1 MSKKPKNALQ
11 QAFKICFELFC
22 LLLIAWSMIEIGEYR
37 ISTWLRGAI
46 NGDFVV
52 CSIEQVEQGSLSD
65 AKVRHLRHPDNRV
78 NAFREETA
86 FSYWMKKRAT
96 PFQPI
101 ILEVAERYDIDA
113 AMIKAVIM
121 AESSFNPKAVSKK
134 GARGLMQLMPSTAEF
149 LGVEDSFDPARNI
162 DGGVR
167 YLKTLLVQFQYD
179 IELALAAYNA
189 GSRNVRM
196 YGGVPPFKTT
206 QSYIH
211 KVLKYYEDFK
221 AV

>member
-1 MSKKPKNALQ
+1 MSKKPQNAPQ
-11 QAFKICFELFC
+11 QVLKICFESFC
-22 LLLIAWSMIEIGEYR
+22 LLVIVWSMIGIGEYR
-37 ISTWLRGAI
+37 ISTWMSI
-46 NGDFVV
+46 SKKPNFVG
-52 CSIEQVEQGSLSD
+52 CSMEQVEQGSLSD
-65 AKVRHLRHPDNRV
+65 EKIRDVRHPDNRV
-78 NAFREETA
+78 TA
-86 FSYWMKKRAT
+86 FKEEKAISYWMQKRMT

-101 ILEVAERYDIDA
+101 ILEVAERYDIDV

-134 GARGLMQLMPSTAEF
+134 GARGLMQLMPSTAEY
-149 LGVEDSFDPARNI
+149 LGVEDSFDPVHNI

-179 IELALAAYNA
+179 MELALAAYNA
-189 GSRNVRM
+189 GGRNVRM
-196 YGGVPPFKTT
+196 YGGVPPFKST

>member
-1 MSKKPKNALQ
+1 MSKKPQNALQ
-11 QAFKICFELFC
+11 QVLKICFELFC
-22 LLLIAWSMIEIGEYR
+22 LLVLVWSMIWIGEYR
-37 ISTWLRGAI
+37 ISTWLRDAKRA
-46 NGDFVV
+46 DFMG
-52 CSIEQVEQGSLSD
+52 CSKEPVEQGSLSD
-65 AKVRHLRHPDNRV
+65 AKDRHLRHPDDRV
-78 NAFREETA
+78 DAFREEIA
-86 FSYWMKKRAT
+86 FSYWMKKRVT

-101 ILEVAERYDIDA
+101 ILEAAERYDIDA

-121 AESSFNPKAVSKK
+121 AESSFNPKAVSKR
-134 GARGLMQLMPSTAEF
+134 GARGLMQLMPSTAEY
-149 LGVEDSFDPARNI
+149 LGVENSFDPAHNI

-179 IELALAAYNA
+179 INLALAAYNA

-196 YGGVPPFKTT
+196 YGGVPPFKAT

>member
-1 MSKKPKNALQ
+1 MSKKPQNALQ
-11 QAFKICFELFC
+11 QVLKICFELFC
-22 LLLIAWSMIEIGEYR
+22 LLIIMWSMIGIGEYR
-37 ISTWLRGAI
+37 ISTWLKGAKRA
-46 NGDFVV
+46 DFVG
-52 CSIEQVEQGSLSD
+52 SSMEQVEQDSLSD
-65 AKVRHLRHPDNRV
+65 AKLRHLRHPDDRID
-78 NAFREETA
+78 AFRKEIA
-86 FSYWMKKRAT
+86 FSCWMKKRVT

-113 AMIKAVIM
+113 AMINAVIM

-134 GARGLMQLMPSTAEF
+134 GARGLMQLMPSTAKF
-149 LGVEDSFDPARNI
+149 LGVEDSFDPAHNI

-179 IELALAAYNA
+179 MELALAAYNA

-196 YGGVPPFKTT
+196 YGGVPPFKST

>member
-1 MSKKPKNALQ
+1 MSKKPQNAPQ
-11 QAFKICFELFC
+11 QVLRLCFESFC
-22 LLLIAWSMIEIGEYR
+22 LLVMVWSMIGIGEYR
-37 ISTWLRGAI
+37 ISTWLRGSKNA
-46 NGDFVV
+46 NFVG
-52 CSIEQVEQGSLSD
+52 CSMEQVEQGSLSD
-65 AKVRHLRHPDNRV
+65 AKVRHLRHSDNRV
-78 NAFREETA
+78 DALREETGI
-86 FSYWMKKRAT
+86 SYWMKRRVI

-101 ILEVAERYDIDA
+101 ILEAAERYNIDP

-134 GARGLMQLMPSTAEF
+134 GARGLMQLMPGTAEY
-149 LGVEDSFDPARNI
+149 LGVEDSFDPAHNI

-179 IELALAAYNA
+179 MELALAAYNA
-189 GSRNVRM
+189 GSRNVRL
-196 YGGVPPFKTT
+196 YGGVPPFKST

-211 KVLKYYEDFK
+211 KVLKYYEGFK